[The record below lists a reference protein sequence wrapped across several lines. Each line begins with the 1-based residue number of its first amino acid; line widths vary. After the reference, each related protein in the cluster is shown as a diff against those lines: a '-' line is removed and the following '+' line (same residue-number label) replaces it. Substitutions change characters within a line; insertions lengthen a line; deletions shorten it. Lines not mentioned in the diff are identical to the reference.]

1 MIRRPPRSTL
11 FPYTTLFRSLGHF
24 APHVVGEVQLHE
36 RARHVTLAEAGQA
49 RLLLDAAVR
58 ALPFFLNDVGGCL
71 DGQAP
76 LAGLQL
82 LDRHLHERTTLTVI
96 GAPSW
101 CERGES
107 NPQGLLNPPDPK
119 SGASASSATLAR

>member
-58 ALPFFLNDVGGCL
+58 ALPFFLNDVGGWL
-71 DGQAP
+71 DRQAP
-76 LAGLQL
+76 PAGLQL
-82 LDRHLHERTTLTVI
+82 LHRHPHPRTTLTLI
-96 GAPSW
+96 RAPRL
-101 CERGES
+101 CERGGS
-107 NPQGLLNPPDPK
+107 NPPRPVNSP
-119 SGASASSATLAR
+119 